1 MRSVLRQFPR
11 PLRQWLTGYLQLP
24 LWLTGLVALILV
36 SSAIGLLNAPPTTA
50 QLPPILNQSPSLVSP
65 SLVSPSLVSASSV
78 SVSPS
83 RPVLGDTIAITIPGA
98 GLTQTPSLTWNGKT
112 YALFPLPDGRYRA
125 LIPTTPR
132 DRPGQVSLQVNAGT
146 PQVITLTL
154 GKRDF
159 PVQRIWLPAGQD
171 GSVSDTE
178 YDRVNAFKQT
188 VSPEKLWNG
197 KLLRPNDGPV
207 TSVYGVRRYYNGV
220 FAEDYF
226 HRGVD
231 YGGNVG
237 SAIVAPANA
246 RVVFVGYER
255 DGFPVHGNC
264 IGLDHGQ
271 GVTSIYIHLT
281 SIKVQVGDS
290 VQAGQTI
297 GTLGSTGSATGPHLH
312 WGLFVQG
319 EAVDPVPWR
328 EAGFE

>member
-11 PLRQWLTGYLQLP
+11 PLRQWLTWYLQRP
-24 LWLTGLVALILV
+24 LWLTGLTALILV
-36 SSAIGLLNAPPTTA
+36 SSAIGLLHAPPAPA
-50 QLPPILNQSPSLVSP
+50 QLPPIVNQSPIASP
-65 SLVSPSLVSASSV
+65 ASV
-78 SVSPS
+78 TVNPS
-83 RPVLGDTIAITIPGA
+83 RPVLGDTIAVTLPGT
-98 GLTQTPSLTWNGKT
+98 GLTQAPSLTWNGKT

-132 DRPGQVSLQVNAGT
+132 DRPGNVTLQVNGNSS
-146 PQVITLTL
+146 QTLTVPL
-154 GKRDF
+154 GNRTF
-159 PVQRIWLPAGQD
+159 PIQRIWLPAGQD

-178 YDRVNAFKQT
+178 YDRVNAFKQIVT
-188 VSPEKLWNG
+188 PDKLWNG
-197 KLLRPNDGPV
+197 PLRRPNDGPV

-237 SAIVAPANA
+237 SAVVAPANA
-246 RVVFVGYER
+246 RVAFVGYER
-255 DGFPVHGNC
+255 DGFAVHGNC

-281 SIKVQVGDS
+281 SINVKVGDV
-290 VQAGQTI
+290 VQSGQTI
-297 GTLGSTGSATGPHLH
+297 GTVGSSGAATGPHLH

-328 EAGFE
+328 EQGIE